1 MLLPSLWYFVSS
13 WSSLTIRFSKFLSLE
28 RFQWIL
34 MLLWEVYNLEE
45 KWLWN
50 EHCRRYLFLSLSIYV
65 LFRIILWYQQFY
77 WKWPQTKMADYNFA
91 APLAESLSYKLKL
104 ASQSID
110 CFTIIM
116 HQWSLLNHNCLLN
129 LLIFLL
135 PFCCMLLFGGYFFRL
150 LNAARNIQLY
160 ILYRMCTINLI
171 LHIFTRYWF
180 ILFND

>member
-1 MLLPSLWYFVSS
+1 MLLPSLWCILFLREAVLQLDFPSFFHLNDSS
-13 WSSLTIRFSKFLSLE
+13 GFLCYYE
-28 RFQWIL
+28 RFIIW
-34 MLLWEVYNLEE
+34 
-45 KWLWN
+45 KKN

-77 WKWPQTKMADYNFA
+77 WKWPQIKMADYNFA

-116 HQWSLLNHNCLLN
+116 HQWSLLNHNCLLS

-171 LHIFTRYWF
+171 LHIFTHYWF